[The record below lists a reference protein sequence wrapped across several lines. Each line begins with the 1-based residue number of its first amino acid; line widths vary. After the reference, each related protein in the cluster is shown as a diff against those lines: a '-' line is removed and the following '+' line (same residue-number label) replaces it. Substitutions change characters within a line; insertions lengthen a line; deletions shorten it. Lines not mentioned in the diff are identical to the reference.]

1 VFTNVVD
8 DSGASLVI
16 ELLDFEKE
24 LKDPDEVA
32 RHFFSDL
39 AEATDSV
46 SYDIDE
52 ISCRKGANGDS
63 LVMVNG
69 RHIHDKE
76 GLKWTPLAMGIKRMP
91 QYSTDMVVTL
101 THGSQSAGGFET
113 SSVLEKN
120 LWLILESIDV
130 KDDSL
135 FL

>member
-1 VFTNVVD
+1 M
-8 DSGASLVI
+8 
-16 ELLDFEKE
+16 
-24 LKDPDEVA
+24 
-32 RHFFSDL
+32 RL

-52 ISCRKGANGDS
+52 ISSRKGENGDS

-91 QYSTDMVVTL
+91 QYATDMVVTL
-101 THGSQSAGGFET
+101 THGSQSDGGFET
-113 SSVLEKN
+113 STVLEKN
-120 LWLILESIDV
+120 LWLILESIIV